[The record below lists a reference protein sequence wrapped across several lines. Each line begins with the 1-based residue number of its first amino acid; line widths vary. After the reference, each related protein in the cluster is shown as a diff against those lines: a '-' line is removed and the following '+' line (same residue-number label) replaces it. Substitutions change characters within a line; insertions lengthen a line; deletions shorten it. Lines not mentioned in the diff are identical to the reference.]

1 MKGTTKESS
10 FLSNDIPVNVD
21 SKKNPVIR
29 TNDISR
35 ENRYSAKILASVV
48 QIRERRKLVNMK
60 RLQNYKTTTRRSY
73 MILNEMKYVFS
84 SWERTIILLK
94 IVTHF

>member
-35 ENRYSAKILASVV
+35 ENRHSAKILASVV

-60 RLQNYKTTTRRSY
+60 RLQNYKNNNKKKLYDS
-73 MILNEMKYVFS
+73 E
-84 SWERTIILLK
+84 
-94 IVTHF
+94 